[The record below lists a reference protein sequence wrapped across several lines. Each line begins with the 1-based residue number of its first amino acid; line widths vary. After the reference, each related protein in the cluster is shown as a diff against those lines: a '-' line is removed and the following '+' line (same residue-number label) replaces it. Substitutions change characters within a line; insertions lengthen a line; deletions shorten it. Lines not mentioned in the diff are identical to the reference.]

1 MTATVL
7 LTRAAQQTEPMKSQ
21 LENIGFKVYVQPV
34 IEILPPDS
42 WDEVDDVIF
51 DYSWCFAA
59 SALVFTSSNGVKF
72 FFDRVKEEC
81 DGIPFDLYMSDF
93 AAVGPDTN
101 ETLKSYIK
109 RDADM
114 IPAETFNAE
123 GLLEEFKRRLNKTGY
138 KNYKDNPEGRGRVP
152 LIMIIRG
159 SRSKDVLKKGL
170 TELGA
175 KVKELTVYQSVD
187 VKEVEP
193 EIAAMMSEGKIDW
206 TTAMSPAAAKSLI
219 RLFGND
225 LHKTKIVSIS
235 PAVSQVLIENGY
247 QPALTAKQS
256 SVEGIIEALSAALIS
271 GHCRIKRVFTR
282 IRRFFKC

>member
-7 LTRAAQQTEPMKSQ
+7 LTRAAHQAEPMKSQ

-101 ETLKSYIK
+101 ETLKHYIG
-109 RDADM
+109 RNADM
-114 IPAETFNAE
+114 IPECF
-123 GLLEEFKRRLNKTGY
+123 LESKPSWAKT
-138 KNYKDNPEGRGRVP
+138 ER
-152 LIMIIRG
+152 
-159 SRSKDVLKKGL
+159 
-170 TELGA
+170 
-175 KVKELTVYQSVD
+175 
-187 VKEVEP
+187 
-193 EIAAMMSEGKIDW
+193 
-206 TTAMSPAAAKSLI
+206 
-219 RLFGND
+219 
-225 LHKTKIVSIS
+225 
-235 PAVSQVLIENGY
+235 IE
-247 QPALTAKQS
+247 
-256 SVEGIIEALSAALIS
+256 
-271 GHCRIKRVFTR
+271 
-282 IRRFFKC
+282 